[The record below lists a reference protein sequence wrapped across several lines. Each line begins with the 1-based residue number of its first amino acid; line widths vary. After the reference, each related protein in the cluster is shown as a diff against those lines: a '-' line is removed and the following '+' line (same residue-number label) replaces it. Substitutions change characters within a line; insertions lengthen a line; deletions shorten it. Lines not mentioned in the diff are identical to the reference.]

1 MTRPASNV
9 LGVLGRA
16 AGLSIVTASLA
27 AGAQP
32 AQPTSPTRPAG
43 PTSPTNRQ
51 PAGPRT
57 FEDALLAEIRGQVAA
72 LPDSRNLST
81 ARAEFDRLFDLAIAW
96 ADLDKRPDV
105 LIEAA
110 AWRRLITQL
119 AALKAEERDK
129 VMPLLLAN
137 PNTARQLA
145 MTIREGE
152 KPAEVY
158 GVFARLAADPRRVQD
173 ATGLANL
180 VAAVCVVHDRPVLP
194 PRRGDGLTPA
204 QVRER
209 EKNRAANRSNNNRNA
224 PGASRPAPPN
234 APGLPPAVPNDP
246 VAVFDYFAA
255 NAGRMVFNLKDL
267 PPELLMFVVDSNAPI
282 DELRWALQ
290 NYAGNRSIG
299 RVYST
304 IVYDTGA
311 FKYDREKKIWQ
322 ADGGYTLPNIRK
334 VGGVCEE
341 QAYFA
346 AHCGKAI
353 GVPTVEVSVRG
364 PDLSHAYVGYLVR
377 GSKSVHWDFREG
389 RYDEYEDIRGSVT
402 DPQTGERI
410 SHSHVALTGGLL
422 DTPAQ
427 DRVRAIAMLDA
438 VARLAQAHAMADA
451 PPESEE
457 PQRNSRPRS
466 APPSPFRAQVPSA
479 WPAPGATQRPLDAAA
494 RNDLLRQAANASPYE
509 ARVWLEAG
517 KLAES
522 GAFAAA
528 EKNEWCRAVMR
539 LCARTAPD
547 FAMEVVTPLIASS
560 GDAAAQD
567 GLWDWC
573 AKQFVDRPD
582 LVARARFNQAQ
593 AWAAAKNPGKAWLIL
608 KDVAMRYPDDG
619 TVVVDALR
627 AAEGLLADEGKPAT
641 AATGL
646 YEDAFR
652 RISKPSQVSPGFAR
666 QSNFYRV
673 GKRLADLYEA
683 AGQESKAKMI
693 LSRIDADDE

>member
-1 MTRPASNV
+1 MTRPASSL

-16 AGLSIVTASLA
+16 AGLSLAVTSLV

-32 AQPTSPTRPAG
+32 ARPETSPA
-43 PTSPTNRQ
+43 RQ
-51 PAGPRT
+51 PASAAPRT
-57 FEDALLAEIRGQVAA
+57 FEDALLAEIHGQVAA
-72 LPDSRNLST
+72 LPDARNLAG
-81 ARAEFDRLFDLAIAW
+81 ARTELDRLFDLAVAW

-110 AWRRLITQL
+110 AWRRLVTQL
-119 AALKAEERDK
+119 AELKAEERNK

-137 PNTARQLA
+137 PDTARQLA
-145 MTIREGE
+145 MTIRQSD
-152 KPAEVY
+152 KPADVY
-158 GVFARLAADPRRVQD
+158 GVLARLAEDPRRVQD
-173 ATGLANL
+173 STGLSNL
-180 VAAVCVVHDRPVLP
+180 VAAVCVVHDRPLLP

-209 EKNRAANRSNNNRNA
+209 EKNRDANRSSNNDRTA
-224 PGASRPAPPN
+224 PVAARSA

-246 VAVFDYFAA
+246 VAVFDYFA
-255 NAGRMVFNLKDL
+255 NNSGRMVFNLKSL
-267 PPELLMFVVDSNAPI
+267 PPELLAFMVDSNAPI
-282 DELRWALQ
+282 EELRWALQ
-290 NYAGNRSIG
+290 NYSGNRSIG

-304 IVYDTGA
+304 IIYDTGA

-377 GSKSVHWDFREG
+377 GSKSVYWDFREG

-410 SHSHVALTGGLL
+410 SHSHVALTAGLL
-422 DTPAQ
+422 DTPPQ
-427 DRVRAIAMLDA
+427 DRILAIAMLDA
-438 VARLAQAHAMADA
+438 VARLAQAHALAQAPTDA
-451 PPESEE
+451 PAESEE
-457 PQRNSRPRS
+457 SGPGTRPRP
-466 APPSPFRAQVPSA
+466 APFHAEAPGK
-479 WPAPGATQRPLDAAA
+479 WPAPGSARRPFDAAA
-494 RNDLLRQAANASPYE
+494 RNALLRQAANASPYE
-509 ARVWLEAG
+509 AQVWIEAG
-517 KLAES
+517 RLAEA

-582 LVARARFNQAQ
+582 LVARSRFNQAE
-593 AWAAAKNPGKAWLIL
+593 AWAAAKNPGKAWTIL

-641 AATGL
+641 AAIGL

-693 LSRIDADDE
+693 LSRIDAEDE